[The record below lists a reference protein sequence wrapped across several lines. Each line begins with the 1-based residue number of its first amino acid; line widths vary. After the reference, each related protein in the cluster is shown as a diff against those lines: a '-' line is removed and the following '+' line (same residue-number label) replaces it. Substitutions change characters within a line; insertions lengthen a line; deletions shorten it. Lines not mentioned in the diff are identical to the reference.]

1 MFRQLSS
8 GQQYEQNSTWN
19 EFSHIDFKP
28 SRTLAHASLTFSCRK
43 SRLVTGAMH
52 ARRAFSKHPPEI
64 TTQENSMPLND
75 HVRALVA
82 SAVALICVAAGP
94 STGMGQKALALPSP
108 ESVFGFPVGADY
120 KLFTYDQ
127 SIDYFKKLAAAS
139 NRVKLITVGKTSFGK
154 TWTAAIISSPANL
167 AKLDR
172 LRDINQRLAHPDG
185 LTDVE
190 ARRLARDGRVFVDIS
205 GGLHASEIA
214 GSQHTPQVAYELL
227 THASEPEMKAILDST
242 VFFLWPS
249 INPDGQD
256 IVVNWCRARDANPNQ
271 PIAPME
277 LYQKYVGHDNN
288 RDSYMLNMIESRVVQ
303 RTWREW
309 EPQIIYVQHQSS
321 PFPTRIWLPPF
332 ADPVGLRVP
341 PIMARQVNAIGT
353 RIATELDEHGMPGAV
368 SQLDTYDAW
377 YPGYI
382 DYMPMY
388 QNINAWWTET
398 QGGNCA
404 TPRTTTLD
412 SLPRA
417 YRELRPTS
425 LYVSP
430 WAEGKWSLRD
440 AVNYMVVADIA
451 TLNYAAKFK
460 NEVLYNR
467 FQSARNTIQQ
477 FRTSAPYVY
486 IIPQAQHDPMAPV
499 ELLRRMAFM
508 GVRVKQTDRDLSYG
522 GATYPKGTWVI
533 PMDQEYA
540 QLVRELFEP
549 QHYPDLGDDTP
560 YDAAGWTLPYQM
572 NVTVVEGQ
580 TPLTDEFR
588 AALKPVQG
596 KAVDWHADAD
606 EPLTTN
612 AEAAGIV
619 PAAGEITGSGDQLIV
634 DPAQNNSFRVI
645 NRALAAGA
653 TVRFA
658 PAAGARGAR
667 YVLSGGDAA
676 KIDAAVK
683 ELYVRAERTS
693 SASATSAVAVPTRIA
708 IYKSSPGV
716 MDEGWTEWMFD
727 TFGYKYTLI
736 TPTDLRAGNLASRF
750 DAIVFASQGLG
761 GRGGRGG
768 GGGAGGGRG
777 GRGGN
782 AAADSAAADE
792 IRAVDEFTRAG
803 GTIVA
808 WNQGTSSIIN
818 ALHLPVRN
826 IVAGIDRREY
836 FTGGSLMAVVTD
848 TAHPVMAGMPQH
860 ADVFVSGSPVFTTL
874 DGFDGAVLAKYP
886 ADASPLRSGFLNGQQ
901 YMQGFAAALDVKR
914 DKGHVVLFAFQP
926 EWRGQPTGTFRA
938 VFNAAFFAH
947 DVADQAKGS
956 SGFWTAPPIPTPRVD
971 STAGRGRGRG
981 GPPPIR

>member
-1 MFRQLSS
+1 MR
-8 GQQYEQNSTWN
+8 
-19 EFSHIDFKP
+19 
-28 SRTLAHASLTFSCRK
+28 LTE
-43 SRLVTGAMH
+43 
-52 ARRAFSKHPPEI
+52 KH
-64 TTQENSMPLND
+64 S
-75 HVRALVA
+75 RALLV
-82 SAVALICVAAGP
+82 AVAAIIVVAANP
-94 STGMGQKALALPSP
+94 SNGTAQRATAPKALSLPTP

-139 NRVKLITVGKTSFGK
+139 NRVKLLTVGKTSFGK

-172 LRDINQRLAHPDG
+172 LRDINQRLAHPVG
-185 LTDVE
+185 LTD
-190 ARRLARDGRVFVDIS
+190 ATAHQLAHDGRAFVDIS

-214 GSQHTPQVAYELL
+214 GSQHTPQIAYELL
-227 THASEPEMKAILDST
+227 SRAAEPEMKAILDSV

-256 IVVNWCRARDANPNQ
+256 IVVNWCRARDASPNQ

-353 RIATELDEHGMPGAV
+353 RIATALDEHGMPGAV

-404 TPRTTTLD
+404 TPRMSTVD
-412 SLPRA
+412 SLPRD
-417 YRELRPTS
+417 YRDLRPTS

-430 WAEGKWSLRD
+430 WAGGNWTLRD
-440 AVNYMVVADIA
+440 AVNYMVGADIA
-451 TLNYAAKFK
+451 TLDYAARFK

-467 FQSARNTIQQ
+467 YQSARNTIQQ
-477 FRTSAPYVY
+477 FRTSAPYAY
-486 IIPQAQHDPMAPV
+486 IIPQNQHDPMAPV

-540 QLVRELFEP
+540 QLVRELFER
-549 QHYPDLGDDTP
+549 QRYPDMGDDTP

-572 NVTVVEGQ
+572 NVNVIEGT
-580 TPLTDEFR
+580 TPLTDDFR
-588 AALKPVQG
+588 AALTTPKGKPT
-596 KAVDWHADAD
+596 DWHTDPN
-606 EPLTTN
+606 EPFTTN
-612 AEAAGIV
+612 AFAAGIV
-619 PAAGEITGSGDQLIV
+619 AAAGGLDDAGSGDQLML
-634 DPAQNNSFRVI
+634 DPAQNNAFKLM
-645 NRALAAGA
+645 NRALADGA
-653 TVRFA
+653 TLRFA
-658 PAAGARGAR
+658 PAANGRSAR
-667 YVLSGGDAA
+667 YVVSGVDAT
-676 KIDAAVK
+676 
-683 ELYVRAERTS
+683 RAEAWAKDLSVRGAWS
-693 SASATSAVAVPTRIA
+693 SASATSPSVAVSTRIA

-727 TFGYKYTLI
+727 SFGYKYTLI
-736 TPTDLRAGNLASRF
+736 TPADLRAGNLASRF

-768 GGGAGGGRG
+768 GGGGAGRG
-777 GRGGN
+777 GRGN
-782 AAADSAAADE
+782 AAADSATADE
-792 IRAVDEFTRAG
+792 IRAIDEFTRAS
-803 GTIVA
+803 GTVVA

-826 IVAGIDRREY
+826 VVAGVDRREY
-836 FTGGSLMAVVTD
+836 FTGGSVMAVVTD
-848 TAHPVMAGMPQH
+848 TTQPVMAGMPQR
-860 ADVFVSGSPVFTTL
+860 ADVFVSNSPVFTTL

-886 ADASPLRSGFLNGQQ
+886 ADASPLRSGFLNGPQ
-901 YMQGFAAALDVKR
+901 YMQGFAAAVDVKR

-926 EWRGQPTGTFRA
+926 QWRGQPTGTFRT
-938 VFNAAFFAH
+938 VFNAAFFSH
-947 DVADQAKGS
+947 DVADQAKPS
-956 SGFWTAPPIPTPRVD
+956 AGFWTPPPTPAARSD
-971 STAGRGRGRG
+971 SAAGRGRGRG
-981 GPPPIR
+981 GPPPQR